1 MIYYANDYN
10 LATRWQSEDRCHRIG
25 QNHSVLYVD
34 LVVPDTI
41 DIHIMRAL
49 RDKINLAGE
58 TLGEE
63 VRKWLEV

>member
-10 LATRWQSEDRCHRIG
+10 LETRWQSEDRCHRIG
-25 QNHSVLYVD
+25 QNNKVLYVD
-34 LVVPDTI
+34 LVVPGTV
-41 DIHIMRAL
+41 DINIAKAL
-49 RDKINLAGE
+49 KSKINLAGA